1 MDCTDC
7 LENTAE
13 LFQWYA
19 TEDKIA
25 EEMVVLKDTQCA
37 LDDNPDSCYG
47 AVNAYWPAM
56 AKEIFTN
63 TDIVNEICVQ
73 TADCPAYRYVY

>member
-1 MDCTDC
+1 
-7 LENTAE
+7 
-13 LFQWYA
+13 
-19 TEDKIA
+19 
-25 EEMVVLKDTQCA
+25 MVVLKDTQCA

-73 TADCPAYRYVY
+73 TADCPAYRYALLSLLLLKWAASLGFFYTLISYT

>member
-1 MDCTDC
+1 
-7 LENTAE
+7 
-13 LFQWYA
+13 
-19 TEDKIA
+19 
-25 EEMVVLKDTQCA
+25 MVVLKDTQCA

-63 TDIVNEICVQ
+63 ADIINEICVQ
-73 TADCPAYRYVY
+73 TADCPAYRYVL